1 MQRGQGQGF
10 AGAVMTH
17 RPDMAAAGAL
27 GFRAMTSA
35 FWDRDLQSD
44 TMRWNDGMERLF
56 GAPLA
61 SLPPDGMHLTVMRSV
76 GGCAVSTMVRQNV
89 QGYGRFARPR

>member
-1 MQRGQGQGF
+1 
-10 AGAVMTH
+10 
-17 RPDMAAAGAL
+17 MAASLLLTALAATTLSAPPAPSCPKLQVADPARPAALLRPQDRRGPDGAQ
-27 GFRAMTSA
+27 T
-35 FWDRDLQSD
+35 
-44 TMRWNDGMERLF
+44 
-56 GAPLA
+56 LA

>member
-1 MQRGQGQGF
+1 
-10 AGAVMTH
+10 
-17 RPDMAAAGAL
+17 MAAFLLLTALAATTLSAPPAPSCPKLQVADPARPAALLRPQDRRGPDGAQ
-27 GFRAMTSA
+27 T
-35 FWDRDLQSD
+35 
-44 TMRWNDGMERLF
+44 
-56 GAPLA
+56 LA

>member
-1 MQRGQGQGF
+1 
-10 AGAVMTH
+10 
-17 RPDMAAAGAL
+17 MAAFLLLTALVATTLSAPPAPSCPKLQVADPARPAALLRPQDRRGPDGAQ
-27 GFRAMTSA
+27 T
-35 FWDRDLQSD
+35 
-44 TMRWNDGMERLF
+44 
-56 GAPLA
+56 LA